1 METTRSKGTEYIKKV
16 YIPYIGWGIVII
28 IVIGIV
34 VYLYANAN
42 RNVNYKGLSQD
53 VIDTINNPSDSIF
66 TKFYKYFSE
75 HNAKEKRPK
84 RENKTENI
92 CRKILEKIYGDSF
105 NTIRPDWLKSPK
117 TGKNLELDCYN
128 EKLKLALEFNGKQ
141 HYAYTPYF
149 HKSKKDFFAQVH
161 RDDWKR
167 KKCQAQGITLI
178 EIPYWVTE
186 IDMEKYIKAQLT
198 KKGML

>member
-1 METTRSKGTEYIKKV
+1 METLKNIVNS
-16 YIPYIGWGIVII
+16 IPPTIGWVLGIVL
-28 IVIGIV
+28 VLGIV
-34 VYLYANAN
+34 WWLYIN
-42 RNVNYKGLSQD
+42 RDVNYKGLSQD
-53 VIDTINNPSDSIF
+53 VIDTINSDHPSDSILS
-66 TKFYKYFSE
+66 KFYKYFSQ
-75 HNAKEKRPK
+75 HKHKKPK

-105 NTIRPDWLKSPK
+105 GTVRPDWLRSPK

-128 EKLKLALEFNGKQ
+128 EKLRLALEFNGKQ

-167 KKCQAQGITLI
+167 KKCQAHGITLV

-186 IDMEKYIKAQLT
+186 VDMEKYIKTQLA